1 VQRCAMGNSFGL
13 MSANVIGSVVLVFST
28 IFANVVVILFGGRWR
43 AEMLLGVSSV
53 STFAHLMLACVLC
66 VGGARVNVA
75 TQLEQRARAQR
86 DRAQRAWRARRDV
99 EEPVAV
105 AVVIPT
111 ADAVVLP

>member
-1 VQRCAMGNSFGL
+1 MGNSFVI
-13 MSANVIGSVVLVFST
+13 MSTNVIGSAVLVFST

-43 AEMLLGVSSV
+43 AEMLLGISSV
-53 STFAHLMLACVLC
+53 STFAHLMLAVVLG
-66 VGGARVNVA
+66 VAGARAHVT

-86 DRAQRAWRARRDV
+86 IRAWRARRDV

-105 AVVIPT
+105 AEILPT